1 MKLYS
6 EYIFLFA
13 AEEKEQCCG
22 FLLFW
27 YRSNSGWTGSGK
39 RWRRI
44 LFPEFSLPLFLGAKS
59 PYEPVDPS
67 LTRLVR
73 HQGV

>member
-1 MKLYS
+1 MDSFYFGTDPIPAGQEAVNVLS
-6 EYIFLFA
+6 
-13 AEEKEQCCG
+13 
-22 FLLFW
+22 W
-27 YRSNSGWTGSGK
+27 S
-39 RWRRI
+39 RI